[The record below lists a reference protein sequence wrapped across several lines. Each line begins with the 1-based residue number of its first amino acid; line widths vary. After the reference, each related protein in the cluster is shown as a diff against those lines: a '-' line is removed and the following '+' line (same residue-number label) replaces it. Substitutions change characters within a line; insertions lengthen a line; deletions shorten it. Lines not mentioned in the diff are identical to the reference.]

1 MSNFDVVI
9 NGIQP
14 DHIENT
20 QEIIRLL
27 TERFKVS
34 KDKIERM
41 IATPNTKVRKS
52 IPKEDAVK
60 LQNFLSQ
67 MGLICFCQPSLNE
80 TGLSLKQMEIET
92 VQKSCPNCQANFPDD
107 LNALPE
113 ICDSCGI
120 VIKKFLERHNPESD
134 RYKKE
139 QIRQQLSRQKSSH
152 LSLKQKRQREE
163 AEAQHRKELE
173 DEILNESP
181 HLRGK
186 KKSKFYLLPAIGGCC
201 LVGGSIFYAY
211 QENYLPWVNSS
222 STNDPVQIEELPTSF
237 PMSDSQI
244 SSDGGMNSPQMATA
258 AKSGI
263 ATEGSSQ
270 DAMQKTHDQSAQVLN
285 SFGLDPGAFANTSG
299 GEGNG
304 SLSRSSIN
312 QSASLS
318 GISSSNELS
327 VQGNGSP
334 SVGNNSQQS
343 ASQSGASVEKVSL
356 LNTFLLNV
364 GTDEH
369 EWNYFLAQN
378 IRQLITQN
386 KFTTANSVLSYLT
399 EVELFIDLSGD
410 VSKATSNLQLKS
422 QINTQVRKKIKRA
435 PSDFQAQYFSQMA
448 AYQDNKRDA
457 YTLFDRTENLWSTR
471 AAPEQQLLSALK
483 IAVSYF
489 KAGDAELSNQYF
501 SKIKLLLPKIVEI
514 NHKIQAYIKI
524 GQAFQQIEQQ
534 QAGSKWFQATD
545 QLIQESSNN
554 LNDQSLYDI
563 STLFLDSGLIA
574 RAANIIGEINDP
586 TTKILAYT
594 LLASY
599 AENATKHLVA
609 AEILLNKA
617 TLPIGHQALI
627 LSRIAQQ
634 YAKQSNMTKVN
645 ILFQKST
652 QLINR
657 IPRSNER
664 DKLLV
669 LMINN
674 YARSSKNG
682 SAKTLVRSI
691 QSTSIKT
698 EMLNKISSLSRI
710 SKLLN

>member
-1 MSNFDVVI
+1 
-9 NGIQP
+9 
-14 DHIENT
+14 
-20 QEIIRLL
+20 
-27 TERFKVS
+27 
-34 KDKIERM
+34 
-41 IATPNTKVRKS
+41 
-52 IPKEDAVK
+52 
-60 LQNFLSQ
+60 
-67 MGLICFCQPSLNE
+67 LN
-80 TGLSLKQMEIET
+80 
-92 VQKSCPNCQANFPDD
+92 
-107 LNALPE
+107 
-113 ICDSCGI
+113 
-120 VIKKFLERHNPESD
+120 
-134 RYKKE
+134 
-139 QIRQQLSRQKSSH
+139 
-152 LSLKQKRQREE
+152 
-163 AEAQHRKELE
+163 
-173 DEILNESP
+173 
-181 HLRGK
+181 
-186 KKSKFYLLPAIGGCC
+186 
-201 LVGGSIFYAY
+201 
-211 QENYLPWVNSS
+211 
-222 STNDPVQIEELPTSF
+222 
-237 PMSDSQI
+237 
-244 SSDGGMNSPQMATA
+244 
-258 AKSGI
+258 
-263 ATEGSSQ
+263 
-270 DAMQKTHDQSAQVLN
+270 
-285 SFGLDPGAFANTSG
+285 
-299 GEGNG
+299 
-304 SLSRSSIN
+304 
-312 QSASLS
+312 
-318 GISSSNELS
+318 
-327 VQGNGSP
+327 VQGDSSP
-334 SVGNNSQQS
+334 SVGNNNQQS
-343 ASQSGASVEKVSL
+343 ASQSAASVEKVSL

-364 GTDEH
+364 GTGEH

-422 QINTQVRKKIKRA
+422 QINTQVQEKIKRA

-501 SKIKLLLPKIVEI
+501 SKIKLLLPKVVGI

-545 QLIQESSNN
+545 QLIQEASNN

-563 STLFLDSGLIA
+563 TTLFLDSGLIA

-599 AENATKHLVA
+599 AKNATKYLVA